1 MRVKRNFEWGKGKFY
16 FTIKSFPTNITIYR
30 KSKDAAVLAFMRYK
44 QVGKDVEWHGQWNG
58 KEFVDTGMPEAAA
71 TA

>member
-1 MRVKRNFEWGKGKFY
+1 MRVKRNFEWGKGKYY

-30 KSKDAAVLAFMRYK
+30 KTKEAASLAFMRYK
-44 QVGKDVEWHGQWNG
+44 QVGKDVEWHGKWDG
-58 KEFVDTGMPEAAA
+58 KEFTETNLAEFAV

>member
-1 MRVKRNFEWGKGKFY
+1 MRVKRNFEWGKGKYY

-30 KSKDAAVLAFMRYK
+30 KTKDAAKLAFMRYK
-44 QVGKDVEWHGQWNG
+44 QVGKDVEWHGKWNG
-58 KEFVDTGMPEAAA
+58 KEFTETSLSEASA